1 MTLDHLAP
9 LLDHFKVRARLFHAG
24 PLCGSSHYGAGAGVG
39 FLHVLRAGTLEIV
52 HPAGEHALPA
62 RLHLTEPTLLLYAR
76 PVPHQFICSA
86 TAPADLVCASIAF
99 EGGAQHPLV
108 QGLPPLLS
116 VPLQAFGNAHLS
128 LQLLFDEADAVRA
141 GKQLLADRL
150 VEVVLVQVL
159 RWLLDSDISR
169 RPHHGLLAG
178 LAHPGLARA
187 LTAMHEQPAQAWTI
201 AALAREAA
209 MSRSAFALAFKRTVG
224 EPPAAYLSQWRL
236 SIARQR
242 LAAGHPLKQV
252 AGDVGYQSASALS
265 RAFALREGASPREW
279 LRGQAGPA

>member
-1 MTLDHLAP
+1 MDHLAP

-24 PLCGSSHYGAGAGVG
+24 PLCGSPHYGAGAGVG

-52 HPAGEHALPA
+52 HPAGEHGLPA

-141 GKQLLADRL
+141 GQQLLADRL